1 MTRSSATTTERELR
15 CPICW
20 DAFSAPVRTKCGHAF
35 CEDCIR
41 TSIRVKSECPTCRQP
56 ILTHRDLR
64 ADTLLTELVD
74 SKPASAMGAEASE
87 VPERGDSSWDCGV
100 CTLRNPRAAAR
111 CGACGARRPALAES
125 IAAPARLADRENS
138 DASEGELDDEP
149 ELGGDKGELSGEE
162 ERGSDGEASDESCPA
177 NVLVGK
183 RIRVYWNAERKWFKG
198 TVRSYT
204 VDTEA
209 CTVYHLVVYDDGDKQ
224 NEARPRTRTRTR
236 TLTLTRTRTR
246 TRTRTLTV
254 TLGRHASL
262 LCT

>member
-111 CGACGARRPALAES
+111 CGACGARRPALAEP

-149 ELGGDKGELSGEE
+149 ELGGDKGELSGDEN
-162 ERGSDGEASDESCPA
+162 RGSDGEASDESCPA

-224 NEARPRTRTRTR
+224 NEARPRA
-236 TLTLTRTRTR
+236 RTRTR
-246 TRTRTLTV
+246 TRTRT
-254 TLGRHASL
+254 HPYPYP
-262 LCT
+262 